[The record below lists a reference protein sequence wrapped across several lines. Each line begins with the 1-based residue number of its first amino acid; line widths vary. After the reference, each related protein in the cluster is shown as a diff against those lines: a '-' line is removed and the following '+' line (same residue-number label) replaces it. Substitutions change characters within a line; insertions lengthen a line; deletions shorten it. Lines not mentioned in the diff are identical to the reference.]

1 MDLSPKIAAGS
12 LTVSL
17 LVLTIKCVAYL
28 MTT

>member
-12 LTVSL
+12 LAVSL
-17 LVLTIKCVAYL
+17 SVLTIKCVAYL